1 MKKDKKYNVC
11 IVSDFYSPYMS
22 GLELSVIRQANELCS
37 RGHKVTVLA
46 STQKKLPKIEKFK
59 NLTIYRFR
67 SISILKKSPTFR
79 LAFPLEREVKH
90 ILLKEKIDLIHFH
103 LPSYLT
109 YITYKASKKL
119 KMPTVTTMHFQSLN
133 HMTLNIPW
141 AHNTFIHKILLEKII
156 KLSERTKAMIF
167 PSKNLM
173 GDFKKMAHS
182 SRYVPNPVDSKFFK
196 KYSKKNSSN
205 NKTIFFAG
213 RLMKEKNIA
222 ILLKAMPDIL
232 QQIPDTHLIISG
244 EGYLNKSLIQLA
256 QNLNISK
263 SVTFTGMVKHDQM
276 PSLYQQCDIFVLPSF
291 YEAQPLVLLEAM
303 ASSKA
308 LIVSSSI
315 LSASELVKE
324 NKNGFLFNPTDK
336 KELAEKIITLL
347 KNKKLREQFG
357 RESYKM
363 AQEFTLK
370 KSIDKLENIYQ
381 EILS

>member
-1 MKKDKKYNVC
+1 
-11 IVSDFYSPYMS
+11 
-22 GLELSVIRQANELCS
+22 
-37 RGHKVTVLA
+37 
-46 STQKKLPKIEKFK
+46 
-59 NLTIYRFR
+59 
-67 SISILKKSPTFR
+67 
-79 LAFPLEREVKH
+79 
-90 ILLKEKIDLIHFH
+90 
-103 LPSYLT
+103 
-109 YITYKASKKL
+109 
-119 KMPTVTTMHFQSLN
+119 
-133 HMTLNIPW
+133 
-141 AHNTFIHKILLEKII
+141 
-156 KLSERTKAMIF
+156 
-167 PSKNLM
+167 
-173 GDFKKMAHS
+173 
-182 SRYVPNPVDSKFFK
+182 
-196 KYSKKNSSN
+196 
-205 NKTIFFAG
+205 
-213 RLMKEKNIA
+213 MKEKNIA